1 MPHKLIPAPGYTYK
15 GIHGESNGPQMLV
28 GTGITLGFAI
38 IAMLLRVAV
47 RTYIVPSISLE
58 DYAAVAALLLAIA
71 RSILLVLR
79 KYCIER
85 SCSSL
90 DMPQ

>member
-1 MPHKLIPAPGYTYK
+1 MPHKLLPAPGYTYK

-58 DYAAVAALLLAIA
+58 DYVAVAALLLAIA
-71 RSILLVLR
+71 RSILLILR
-79 KYCIER
+79 KYCIGR